1 MWYVNNRRNNFY
13 SSFKYNFILT
23 MWYVNKALETVR
35 SIFAQD
41 FILTMWYVNAKTLLD
56 KNKITGFYIN

>member
-1 MWYVNNRRNNFY
+1 
-13 SSFKYNFILT
+13 
-23 MWYVNKALETVR
+23 MWYVNKALDTVR